1 MAIRLNYIL
10 SRRGSGPRTGRDL
23 LPVSLSIG
31 LHALVIAT
39 LVGLPRPQIYFKPGI
54 INVELVASTPAP
66 SPQRELPAEIAPA
79 GETTSPISVAPEPPP
94 ERAPI
99 GARPAPRQLSIALPD
114 MTGPA
119 PEIVQ
124 PETART
130 QRHPAPLAPGAE
142 TARGAPGS
150 RQPATSQARPD
161 APEAA
166 VMPASDRIAT
176 EYITRMREMIDAH
189 KQYPPLSLRRHE
201 EGTIVLRVKIASS
214 GAVSRIIPI
223 TQTPARLA
231 AAATAAVR
239 SAAPFPSLPPEL
251 GKSEA
256 SFDIPVNFRIQ

>member
-10 SRRGSGPRTGRDL
+10 SRRGNEPRTGRDL

-31 LHALVIAT
+31 LHALMIAPII
-39 LVGLPRPQIYFKPGI
+39 GLPRPQMHFKPEI
-54 INVELVASTPAP
+54 INVELVAFTPAP
-66 SPQRELPAEIAPA
+66 SQQQAMPAEIAPA
-79 GETTSPISVAPEPPP
+79 GETTPSTSVAPPP

-99 GARPAPRQLSIALPD
+99 DARPAPRQVSIALPG

-124 PETART
+124 PEATRKL
-130 QRHPAPLAPGAE
+130 RHPAPLP
-142 TARGAPGS
+142 RGS

-161 APEAA
+161 PPEAA
-166 VMPASDRIAT
+166 VMPVSDWIAT

-189 KQYPPLSLRRHE
+189 KQYPSLSLRRNE

-214 GAVSRIIPI
+214 GAVNRIIPM

>member
-39 LVGLPRPQIYFKPGI
+39 LAGLPRPQIYFKPAI
-54 INVELVASTPAP
+54 IDVELIASTPAP
-66 SPQRELPAEIAPA
+66 SPQRKLPTEIAPA
-79 GETTSPISVAPEPPP
+79 GETTSPISVAGPPP

-99 GARPAPRQLSIALPD
+99 GARPAPQQLPIASPG

-124 PETART
+124 PQAAPT
-130 QRHPAPLAPGAE
+130 QRHPAPLAPDAE
-142 TARGAPGS
+142 MARGAPG
-150 RQPATSQARPD
+150 RQPAASQARPD

-166 VMPASDRIAT
+166 VTPASDRIAT
-176 EYITRMREMIDAH
+176 EYITRMREMIDAR

-201 EGTIVLRVKIASS
+201 EGTIVLRVQIASS